1 LGGSL
6 LDSLLLSAPGWAW
19 LGFLAFV
26 VLMLAMD
33 LGIFNRKVHVPSFKE
48 AAIWSGVWIGL
59 ALIFNSIVWMYM
71 GRFKG
76 IEWFTGYVLEKSLSV
91 DNLFVFVMVFQ
102 SFGVEIK
109 DQHRIL
115 YWGILGALIFR
126 ALMILGGTALLNR
139 FEWMMYVF
147 GAFLIWTGLKM
158 FFEKGQLQNHRFCNS
173 NGVGRLRRNKASR
186 EERVDGEMEGAD
198 VNGVLQSH
206 HNEETPD
213 TSEGAIVRVVRR
225 LIPFDPQGGHQHF
238 LSKKNGKHFA
248 TPMLLVLVVIELTDM
263 VFAVDSIPAILAI
276 TRDVFVVF
284 TSNIFAILG
293 LRSLYF
299 LLAKMMDRFHYL
311 KTGLAAI
318 LAFVGIKMC
327 VAHWAKAKFGISDSA
342 LIVFSL
348 IFISAVLIGS
358 IAISLLSTSRPK
370 DSA

>member
-1 LGGSL
+1 
-6 LDSLLLSAPGWAW
+6 LLSAPGWAW
-19 LGFLAFV
+19 IGFLAFV
-26 VLMLAMD
+26 ILMLALD

-59 ALIFNSIVWMYM
+59 ALTFNAVVWVYM

-158 FFEKGQLQNHRFCNS
+158 FFDKDKKEENS
-173 NGVGRLRRNKASR
+173 
-186 EERVDGEMEGAD
+186 
-198 VNGVLQSH
+198 
-206 HNEETPD
+206 D
-213 TSEGAIVRVVRR
+213 TSGGAIVRVVRR
-225 LIPFDPQGGHQHF
+225 LIPFDPEGGHQHF
-238 LSKKNGKHFA
+238 LSKKNGRHFA
-248 TPMLLVLVVIELTDM
+248 TPMLLVLLVIELTAL

-276 TRDVFVVF
+276 TRDPFVVF

-299 LLAKMMDRFHYL
+299 LLAKMMDRFHCL
-311 KTGLAAI
+311 KIGLAVI
-318 LAFVGIKMC
+318 LTFVGIKMC
-327 VAHWAKAKFGISDSA
+327 LAHWAKAKFGIGDAS

-348 IFISAVLIGS
+348 IFISVVLIGS
-358 IAISLLSTSRPK
+358 IAISLLSTRRAK
-370 DSA
+370 DSAG